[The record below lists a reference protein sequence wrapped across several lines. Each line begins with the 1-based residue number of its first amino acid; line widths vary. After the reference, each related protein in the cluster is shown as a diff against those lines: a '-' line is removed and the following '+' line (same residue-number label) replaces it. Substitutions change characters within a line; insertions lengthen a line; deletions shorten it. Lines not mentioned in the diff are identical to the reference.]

1 MPVAAA
7 VRLTAY
13 ARYTGSGI
21 ICELLWLV
29 MVVPEFSR
37 WSTWHPFSCGSASSA
52 PHARAMLNFYGHKNS
67 SIYVALPSVGHRWC
81 WTSSLGIDVRVRS
94 ALLYIVA
101 VLQCLIS
108 YSAAS
113 AAALFVLAAFM
124 VVVRFPGRASLRERA
139 ERLGV
144 CGILSL
150 FIMVWPVQGA
160 LLCL

>member
-1 MPVAAA
+1 
-7 VRLTAY
+7 
-13 ARYTGSGI
+13 
-21 ICELLWLV
+21 
-29 MVVPEFSR
+29 
-37 WSTWHPFSCGSASSA
+37 
-52 PHARAMLNFYGHKNS
+52 MLD
-67 SIYVALPSVGHRWC
+67 VLAGHRC
-81 WTSSLGIDVRVRS
+81 SVRS

-124 VVVRFPGRASLRERA
+124 VVVRFRGVLPFVNGLSC
-139 ERLGV
+139 LGV

-160 LLCL
+160 LLASDRGHTGKDPEYCGV

>member
-1 MPVAAA
+1 
-7 VRLTAY
+7 
-13 ARYTGSGI
+13 
-21 ICELLWLV
+21 
-29 MVVPEFSR
+29 
-37 WSTWHPFSCGSASSA
+37 
-52 PHARAMLNFYGHKNS
+52 MLD
-67 SIYVALPSVGHRWC
+67 VLAGHRC
-81 WTSSLGIDVRVRS
+81 SVRS

-124 VVVRFPGRASLRERA
+124 VVVRFRGVRPFVNGLSC
-139 ERLGV
+139 LGV

-160 LLCL
+160 LLASDRGHTGCFCQS